1 MEIVSLIKI
10 GKGINMINLIC
21 INKTQGHT
29 CKHNETIIYDKI
41 TDRIIAVVQGKPIVD
56 ARTGGLLEIPFEVP
70 SPLPVQ
76 IIDSLTNKDT
86 KNAGMI
92 HICDGVHCEYH
103 GEYYVKNGQLRK
115 RYLIQLSCDAT
126 DHDNDGLPDIEG
138 DGISICNL
146 TASVID
152 PDTNMIATDMN
163 GKFEIQLSRGK
174 IMTGLNSIINYIDGI
189 ANFAVRSVP
198 ETVKKVSIR
207 MKPVLDN
214 GITKDVRFVTS
225 DYFYINYR

>member
-1 MEIVSLIKI
+1 VPLIKI
-10 GKGINMINLIC
+10 EKGINMINLIC
-21 INKTQGHT
+21 INKIQGHI

-41 TDRIIAVVQGKPIVD
+41 TDRIVAVFQGTPITNT
-56 ARTGGLLEIPFEVP
+56 RTGELLEIPFEVP
-70 SPLPVQ
+70 SLLPVN
-76 IIDSLTNKDT
+76 IIDSLTDQDI

-92 HICDGVHCEYH
+92 NICDGIRCEYH
-103 GEYYVKNGQLRK
+103 GEYYVKNGLLRK
-115 RYLIQLSCDAT
+115 RYLIQISCDAT

-146 TASVID
+146 TATVID
-152 PDTNMIATDMN
+152 PNTNMIATDMN

-174 IMTGLNSIINYIDGI
+174 IMTGMNSIVNYVDGI

-214 GITKDVRFVTS
+214 GITKDIRFVTS